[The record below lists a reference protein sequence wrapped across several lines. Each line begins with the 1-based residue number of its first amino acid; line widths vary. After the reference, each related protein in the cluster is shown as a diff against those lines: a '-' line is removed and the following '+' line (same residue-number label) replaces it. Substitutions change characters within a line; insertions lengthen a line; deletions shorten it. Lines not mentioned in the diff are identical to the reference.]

1 MSVNKHRTK
10 YGNDMLFSLF
20 FLQVDASPSSKLQKL
35 LLESRQMIANLEKT
49 AKGNNIK
56 EV

>member
-1 MSVNKHRTK
+1 
-10 YGNDMLFSLF
+10 MLSAFVT
-20 FLQVDASPSSKLQKL
+20 QVDASPSSKLQKL

-56 EV
+56 EVKKNLRFRECYAMK

>member
-1 MSVNKHRTK
+1 MSVNKHTTK
-10 YGNDMLFSLF
+10 YSNDMLFSFF